1 MVLNKEVQGSAP
13 RQCMMIRHVDSCL
26 CCCFLSFRAS
36 DWKLDAPDW
45 DGRLRVVAKGKELF
59 IKLEDKT
66 SGMGTNLY
74 YRDEFNSFQIFMSIK
89 WVGCYAL

>member
-1 MVLNKEVQGSAP
+1 MLIVVYVVVFYP
-13 RQCMMIRHVDSCL
+13 
-26 CCCFLSFRAS
+26 FRAS

-74 YRDEFNSFQIFMSIK
+74 YRDEFNSYKIFMSIK
-89 WVGCYAL
+89 WVGLLCFVNSFNLNYFTQYWFCMY

>member
-13 RQCMMIRHVDSCL
+13 RQCMMIRHVDNCL
-26 CCCFLSFRAS
+26 FYPFRAS

-66 SGMGTNLY
+66 SGIGTNLH
-74 YRDEFNSFQIFMSIK
+74 YRDEFNSYKIYMSIK
-89 WVGCYAL
+89 